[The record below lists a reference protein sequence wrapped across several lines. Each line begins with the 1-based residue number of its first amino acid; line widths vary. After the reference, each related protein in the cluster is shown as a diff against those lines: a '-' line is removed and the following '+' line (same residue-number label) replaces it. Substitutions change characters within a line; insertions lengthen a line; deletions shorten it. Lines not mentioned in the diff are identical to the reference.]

1 MVSSSEKSPP
11 IPPSSTFPNS
21 LLPPSL
27 LLGVKTLLPL
37 LNTFK
42 KPNCAGVRFS
52 KTPRPIDA
60 RCRAACAAAASL
72 YFGETVIG
80 DAGGTTCIFSSFY
93 QKYSGNFPRTIGEIS
108 TIYRG
113 KNRGN
118 FFWPSGEKKSGENS
132 GKNSGKRKGV
142 ETDKN
147 A

>member
-72 YFGETVIG
+72 YFDWHIETLSQHYIIIV
-80 DAGGTTCIFSSFY
+80 DNDLPEY
-93 QKYSGNFPRTIGEIS
+93 L
-108 TIYRG
+108 
-113 KNRGN
+113 
-118 FFWPSGEKKSGENS
+118 
-132 GKNSGKRKGV
+132 
-142 ETDKN
+142 
-147 A
+147 